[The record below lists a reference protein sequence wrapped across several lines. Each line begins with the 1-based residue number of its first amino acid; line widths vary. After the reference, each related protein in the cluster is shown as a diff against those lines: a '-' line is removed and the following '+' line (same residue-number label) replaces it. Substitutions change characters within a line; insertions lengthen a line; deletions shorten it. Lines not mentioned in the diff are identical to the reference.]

1 VRLLVDTHLL
11 LWAIAE
17 PNRISK
23 PVRVRIESPDNE
35 VLIDV
40 ARCFAQC
47 SAAAGEADELQ
58 AVYAKKAID
67 ALDNAIA
74 HGYRDAVYLECEPDL
89 DPLRKHDDFNT
100 AVEKAKQSN

>member
-1 VRLLVDTHLL
+1 MELMLAQAHCGDHMRAAV
-11 LWAIAE
+11 IAE
-17 PNRISK
+17 KFVER
-23 PVRVRIESPDNE
+23 ESPDNE

-100 AVEKAKQSN
+100 AVEKAKQTN